1 MNRKRRFLIVIL
13 LAGIA
18 LAGCAAQTPP
28 APQVPPL
35 TAPAPSEEETGPTGE
50 EATSSEEKTAP
61 SEKGYAPSEEGAVP
75 SETPKAGPPPH
86 VVASLQ
92 LTDQGRLLLEK
103 GQTDDAIRILERAV
117 NLNPAHGQNYYYL
130 AEAWIRKRNPSQAK
144 EFNRLAGL
152 YLHEDKAWLSRVKAQ
167 RARIEEE

>member
-1 MNRKRRFLIVIL
+1 MNHKLRFLIVVL

-18 LAGCAAQTPP
+18 LAGCAAQAPP
-28 APQVPPL
+28 APQLPPL
-35 TAPAPSEEETGPTGE
+35 TAPAPSEG
-50 EATSSEEKTAP
+50 KTAP
-61 SEKGYAPSEEGAVP
+61 SEEEATTSEEKTGP

-92 LTDQGRLLLEK
+92 LTDQGRLHLEK

-117 NLNPAHGQNYYYL
+117 NLNPANGQNYYYL

-152 YLHEDKAWLSRVKAQ
+152 YLYEDKAWFSRVKAQ

>member
-35 TAPAPSEEETGPTGE
+35 TAPAPSVEETVP
-50 EATSSEEKTAP
+50 SEERSAP
-61 SEKGYAPSEEGAVP
+61 SEKGAVP
-75 SETPKAGPPPH
+75 SETPQAGPPPH